1 VDNLGSLPLHL
12 KHGILLV
19 QGEEI
24 GEEQELLPGYIEV
37 VPRDSTKSIIKKHRE
52 KVEKNVR

>member
-24 GEEQELLPGYIEV
+24 DEDKFTYQI
-37 VPRDSTKSIIKKHRE
+37 DNCRE
-52 KVEKNVR
+52 AT